1 MSGSTNRPLVLGSR
15 ASKLAQIQTDIVKNA
30 LSTQFPD
37 QEFQIQLMA
46 TEGDKNQTQALYL
59 MGGKA
64 LWTKEL
70 EVGLLD
76 GSIDLIVHSLKDVP
90 TILPDGCALGAI
102 LEREDPRDALVV
114 KEGLEYKT
122 LEELPDGSI
131 IGTSSVRRVAQLKR
145 SFPKLE
151 FRDVVRTY
159 FNIKLVYVAY
169 LHHCL
174 PSARQFV
181 SISSSFEVTKTHGLI
196 GTLDL
201 PSLMPQ
207 MDLTLQSFSPLQDLS
222 ALDAEIESHPPLVHQ
237 SYFQQSAKPL
247 LDWKFDLMTHT
258 LPKSCL

>member
-1 MSGSTNRPLVLGSR
+1 MSGSANRPLVIGSR
-15 ASKLAQIQTDIVKNA
+15 ASKLAQVQTDIVKDA
-30 LSTQFPD
+30 LSAQFPD
-37 QEFQIQLMA
+37 QKFQIQLMT
-46 TEGDKNQTQALYL
+46 TEGDKNQAQALYL
-59 MGGKA
+59 MDGKG

-90 TILPDGCALGAI
+90 TTLPEGCAIGAI

-122 LEELPDGSI
+122 LEELPAGSI

-159 FNIKLVYVAY
+159 FYINFVYFMY
-169 LHHCL
+169 LHHWF

-181 SISSSFEVTKTHGLI
+181 GRCFCSQAAMTHGLTEI
-196 GTLDL
+196 LDL

-207 MDLTLQSFSPLQDLS
+207 MVLTPRSFSPLPDFS
-222 ALDAEIESHPPLVHQ
+222 ALDPGIESHPSSAHQPYSRRLV
-237 SYFQQSAKPL
+237 KL
-247 LDWKFDLMTHT
+247 LLE
-258 LPKSCL
+258 